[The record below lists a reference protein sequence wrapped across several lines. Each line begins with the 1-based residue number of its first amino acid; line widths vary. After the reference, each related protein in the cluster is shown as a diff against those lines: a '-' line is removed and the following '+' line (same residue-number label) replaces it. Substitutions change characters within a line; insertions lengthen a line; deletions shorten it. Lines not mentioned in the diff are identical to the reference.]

1 MRKKSKE
8 LLDNL
13 NKIIEKPKSRF
24 ETKPTIPHTNKMY
37 KSVFDCYE
45 FPKSYNNGPWI
56 KDEEDGEVDYWVAY
70 DRMYG
75 GGGATQERLI
85 QKDGTEYQGKIYK
98 KRRLIK
104 SALDGSNFYQQVKV
118 TADGRWF
125 DNGGMPIEAP
135 TKVEE
140 EEEKETIG
148 FVHRELTEE
157 EKAEQAKYQQEQEQ
171 KMLSKLK

>member
-13 NKIIEKPKSRF
+13 NKITQKPSRF
-24 ETKPTIPHTNKMY
+24 ERKPTIPHTNIMY
-37 KSVFDCYE
+37 KSVIDSYE
-45 FPKSYNNGPWI
+45 FPKSYLKGPWTKEI
-56 KDEEDGEVDYWVAY
+56 DDDGDVDYWTAY

-75 GGGATQERLI
+75 GLSGERLV
-85 QKDGTEYQGKIYK
+85 QKDGTQYKGKIYK
-98 KRRLIK
+98 KRRLRE
-104 SALDGSNFYQQVKV
+104 GMNGQNFYQQVRV

-140 EEEKETIG
+140 EEEQESVG
-148 FVHRELTEE
+148 FMHRELTDE
-157 EKAEQAKYQQEQEQ
+157 EKAEQAKWKTQQEMER
-171 KMLSKLK
+171 LKRLK

>member
-1 MRKKSKE
+1 
-8 LLDNL
+8 
-13 NKIIEKPKSRF
+13 
-24 ETKPTIPHTNKMY
+24 MY
-37 KSVFDCYE
+37 
-45 FPKSYNNGPWI
+45 
-56 KDEEDGEVDYWVAY
+56 
-70 DRMYG
+70 

>member
-13 NKIIEKPKSRF
+13 NKITQKPNRF
-24 ETKPTIPHTNKMY
+24 ERKPTISHTNKMY
-37 KSVFDCYE
+37 KSVIDTYE
-45 FPKSYNNGPWI
+45 FPKSYLKGPWI
-56 KDEEDGEVDYWVAY
+56 KEEEDGEVDYWVAY

-85 QKDGTEYQGKIYK
+85 QKDGTEYKGKIYK

-104 SALDGSNFYQQVKV
+104 GMDGQNFYLHVRV

-125 DNGGMPIEAP
+125 DNGGMPIKPP
-135 TKVEE
+135 TKVED
-140 EEEKETIG
+140 EEEKDSVG
-148 FVHRELTEE
+148 FMHRELTDE
-157 EKAEQAKYQQEQEQ
+157 EKAEQAKWKAREE
-171 KMLSKLK
+171 KEMLSKLK

>member
-13 NKIIEKPKSRF
+13 NKITQKPNRF
-24 ETKPTIPHTNKMY
+24 ERAPTVPNTNIMH
-37 KSVFDCYE
+37 KSVIDSYE
-45 FPKSYNNGPWI
+45 FPKSYLKGPWTKEI
-56 KDEEDGEVDYWVAY
+56 DDDGEVDYWVAY

-104 SALDGSNFYQQVKV
+104 SALDGNNFYQQVRV

-140 EEEKETIG
+140 EEEKAEIG

-157 EKAEQAKYQQEQEQ
+157 EKEEQAKWKAHEEQ
-171 KMLSKLK
+171 KMLKNLK